1 MDLAH
6 QFRTLGFGRSVQAS
20 RNASSNTAVVTGKA
34 EVGLFGVK
42 LMYNALLVEVNSPR
56 FHFISLPS
64 FTSWGPQFHLNE
76 RQFHFKRSPTTSSF
90 PYISPLFFFLL
101 PPSLSVLFRLAA
113 TSSRLCFHTF

>member
-42 LMYNALLVEVNSPR
+42 LMYNALLVEVRPLIPR
-56 FHFISLPS
+56 KSAPERSGRSTAAVILYSKHALAGAPACATFARTDAELP
-64 FTSWGPQFHLNE
+64 
-76 RQFHFKRSPTTSSF
+76 
-90 PYISPLFFFLL
+90 
-101 PPSLSVLFRLAA
+101 
-113 TSSRLCFHTF
+113 

>member
-42 LMYNALLVEVNSPR
+42 LMYNAQTVLSKNSTR
-56 FHFISLPS
+56 SR
-64 FTSWGPQFHLNE
+64 PQRRNGDSTC
-76 RQFHFKRSPTTSSF
+76 R
-90 PYISPLFFFLL
+90 
-101 PPSLSVLFRLAA
+101 
-113 TSSRLCFHTF
+113 

>member
-42 LMYNALLVEVNSPR
+42 LMYNARTLSEVPR
-56 FHFISLPS
+56 RERAKPS
-64 FTSWGPQFHLNE
+64 AS
-76 RQFHFKRSPTTSSF
+76 
-90 PYISPLFFFLL
+90 
-101 PPSLSVLFRLAA
+101 A
-113 TSSRLCFHTF
+113 

>member
-42 LMYNALLVEVNSPR
+42 LTYNALFVEVAAQTPRKSPCGKLR
-56 FHFISLPS
+56 VLRPPPPN
-64 FTSWGPQFHLNE
+64 G
-76 RQFHFKRSPTTSSF
+76 RQ
-90 PYISPLFFFLL
+90 LL
-101 PPSLSVLFRLAA
+101 LSG
-113 TSSRLCFHTF
+113 